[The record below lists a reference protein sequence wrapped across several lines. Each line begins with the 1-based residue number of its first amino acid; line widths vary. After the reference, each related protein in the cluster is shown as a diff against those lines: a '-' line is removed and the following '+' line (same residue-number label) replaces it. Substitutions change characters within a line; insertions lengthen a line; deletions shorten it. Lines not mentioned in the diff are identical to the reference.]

1 MKQWK
6 QEVLDSFEQKRAS
19 KKRDEMDFWESTNTP
34 RTFAQTLFLSLA
46 IVAATA
52 TLISLLIWM

>member
-6 QEVLDSFEQKRAS
+6 QEVLDSFEQNRAS
-19 KKRDEMDFWESTNTP
+19 KKRDEMDFWESTDPP